1 MKSGTLCIT
10 LARLWRADR
19 EGPQGVFLQP
29 IAQLLARKKTQW
41 TTRVCAITDRRE
53 LCRGSLARALMLVG
67 TLLATG
73 CAQIPSE
80 PLVHQPMTAR
90 PDPQALVK
98 PAPGAIYQE
107 GGRGNAL
114 FEDRRP
120 RHVGDILTIVISEK
134 VNASK
139 NSGSSASRTGKANV
153 AMGVVPNFLGGLLGG
168 LDASISGDNSLNGK
182 GGSNAANNFST
193 VITVT
198 VVNVLRNG
206 NLVVSGEKQ
215 MLINQGTEFI
225 RFSGVV
231 NPQTVVGNNTVL
243 STQVADARIEY
254 SAKGYINE
262 AQTMGW
268 LQRFFL
274 NVMPL

>member
-1 MKSGTLCIT
+1 MKRHRSLRGTPLPLRSMIAAGVV
-10 LARLWRADR
+10 LA
-19 EGPQGVFLQP
+19 
-29 IAQLLARKKTQW
+29 
-41 TTRVCAITDRRE
+41 
-53 LCRGSLARALMLVG
+53 S
-67 TLLATG
+67 G
-73 CAQIPSE
+73 CAQLPTE

-90 PDPQALVK
+90 ADTRAQQPG
-98 PAPGAIYQE
+98 PAAGAIYRE
-107 GGRGNAL
+107 GGRGNAM

-139 NSGSSASRTGKANV
+139 NSASTASRAGKAS
-153 AMGVVPNFLGGLLGG
+153 ADFGGTPKFLGGLLAGQ
-168 LDASISGDNSLNGK
+168 DASLSGDNSLNAK
-182 GGSNAANNFST
+182 GGANAANNFSG

-198 VVNVLRNG
+198 VVDVLANG
-206 NLVVSGEKQ
+206 NLLVSGEKQ
-215 MLINQGTEFI
+215 MLINQGTEYI

-231 NPQTVVGNNTVL
+231 NPQTVVGSNSVL

-254 SAKGYINE
+254 SSKGYINE

-274 NVMPL
+274 NVMPF